1 MLTFIEELLLLT
13 ANEDSE
19 LVPMQEDQY
28 ECAMAGAALMD
39 LAFANRID
47 TDLQMLVVSEH
58 TPIGNS
64 MLDRILA
71 KIAGR
76 RQAVDTRR
84 WIRDLSEDEALT
96 IQESALDDLVE
107 RGILKHQEKKFPWTS
122 RSQRYVMVDGK
133 ARNEVSLRIENVLIS
148 EDIPDPRDIAL
159 ISLMDACDILPD
171 VFPGKW
177 LERCRPRLEQLRK
190 MDLIGREVAGAIAN
204 VDRTIILALRA
215 RSTRFRKLLLALSVM
230 GALATV
236 ATLLSPRVPIP
247 DRFGPT
253 FFELLW
259 FDGIWQQWS
268 GYALL
273 GLSSAG
279 FMTATLRKW
288 RPAARLGGSNW
299 WRLAHLV
306 IGICCV
312 LVLFVHTGFRI
323 GANMNAAL
331 MICYLAMLMSGALAG
346 ISINGASQLRRIGV
360 SPKPLYTLLRLHVI
374 ALYPLPALLIIH
386 ILIVYSY

>member
-1 MLTFIEELLLLT
+1 MLTFVEELLLLT

-28 ECAMAGAALMD
+28 ECAIAGAVLMD

-47 TDLQMLVVSEH
+47 TDLQMLVVSER
-58 TPIGNS
+58 TPTGNS

-76 RQAVDTRR
+76 RQAMDTRR

-122 RSQRYVMVDGK
+122 RSQRYLMVDGK

-159 ISLMDACDILPD
+159 ISLLDACDILPV

-177 LERCRPRLEQLRK
+177 LERCRPQLEQLRK
-190 MDLIGREVAGAIAN
+190 MDLIGREVAGAIAD

-230 GALATV
+230 GALATA
-236 ATLLSPRVPIP
+236 ATLLSPRVPVP

-259 FDGIWQQWS
+259 FDGLWQQWS

-273 GLSSAG
+273 GLSGAG
-279 FMTATLRKW
+279 FITAALRKW
-288 RPAARLGGSNW
+288 RPAARLGGSNR

>member
-1 MLTFIEELLLLT
+1 MLTFVEELLLLT

-28 ECAMAGAALMD
+28 ECAIAGAVLMD

-84 WIRDLSEDEALT
+84 WIRDLSEDETLT

-133 ARNEVSLRIENVLIS
+133 ARNELSLRIENVLIS

-159 ISLMDACDILPD
+159 ISLLDACDILPD

-177 LERCRPRLEQLRK
+177 LERCHPRLEQLRK
-190 MDLIGREVAGAIAN
+190 MDLIGREVAGAIAD

-230 GALATV
+230 GALATA
-236 ATLLSPRVPIP
+236 ATLLSPRVPVP

-259 FDGIWQQWS
+259 FDGLWQQWS

-273 GLSSAG
+273 GLSGAG
-279 FMTATLRKW
+279 FMTAALRKW
-288 RPAARLGGSNW
+288 RPAARLSGSNR

-306 IGICCV
+306 IGICCL

-331 MICYLAMLMSGALAG
+331 MICYLAILMSGALAG
-346 ISINGASQLRRIGV
+346 ISINGASQLRKIGV

>member
-1 MLTFIEELLLLT
+1 MMTFVEELLLLT
-13 ANEDSE
+13 SDENGE
-19 LVPMQEDQY
+19 LVPMQDDRY

-39 LAFANRID
+39 LAFSDRID
-47 TDLQMLVVSEH
+47 TDLQMLVVSDH
-58 TPIGNS
+58 TPTGDS

-71 KIAGR
+71 KIAYR

-96 IQESALDDLVE
+96 IQESALDGLVE

-133 ARNEVSLRIENVLIS
+133 ARNELSLRIENVLIS
-148 EDIPDPRDIAL
+148 GDIPDPRDIAL
-159 ISLMDACDILPD
+159 ISLLDACDILPD

-177 LERCRPRLEQLRK
+177 LERCHPRLEQLRK
-190 MDLIGREVAGAIAN
+190 MDLIGREVAGAIAD

-230 GALATV
+230 GALATA
-236 ATLLSPRVPIP
+236 ATLLSPRVPVP

-259 FDGIWQQWS
+259 FDGLWQQWS

-273 GLSSAG
+273 GLSGAG

-288 RPAARLGGSNW
+288 RPAARMGGSKW
-299 WRLAHLV
+299 WRFTHVV
-306 IGICCV
+306 IGICCA
-312 LVLFVHTGFRI
+312 LVLFVHTGFRM
-323 GANMNAAL
+323 GENLNAAL
-331 MICYLAMLMSGALAG
+331 MLSYLVMLMFGALAG

-360 SPKPLYTLLRLHVI
+360 SPKPLYFLMKLHVI

-386 ILIVYSY
+386 ILIVYMY